1 METTSQGTHGATPG
15 LPRAVPSQPSGVPG
29 PVPEVALQALM
40 TPTTHITLT
49 TPTSREG
56 TSSRTFDQTPSTL
69 MYQEGTNSHISGQTP
84 TTLTFKEETSSHT
97 FGHTPSIPMSREETN
112 SHTSGQ
118 ATVSPAC
125 QVLSAAPPSKT
136 LASTIKAL
144 CLTWRPV
151 MGTLESHK

>member
-1 METTSQGTHGATPG
+1 METSSQGTHGATPG

-56 TSSRTFDQTPSTL
+56 T
-69 MYQEGTNSHISGQTP
+69 NSHISGQTP

-97 FGHTPSIPMSREETN
+97 FGHTPSIPMSREETD
-112 SHTSGQ
+112 SHTSDQ
-118 ATVSPAC
+118 VTVSPAC

-136 LASTIKAL
+136 LASTIRAL
-144 CLTWRPV
+144 CLTWRPLR
-151 MGTLESHK
+151 GTLESHK